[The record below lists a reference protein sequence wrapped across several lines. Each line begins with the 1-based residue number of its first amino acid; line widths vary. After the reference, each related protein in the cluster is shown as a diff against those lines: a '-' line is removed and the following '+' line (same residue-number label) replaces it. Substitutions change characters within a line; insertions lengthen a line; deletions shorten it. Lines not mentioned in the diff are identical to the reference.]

1 MLLPFLL
8 RGFVRNSVLLD
19 ELEPFYVIF
28 VELAV
33 QLVDLLL
40 ISVDCLLKRE
50 ALLPA

>member
-8 RGFVRNSVLLD
+8 CGFVRNSVFFD

-28 VELAV
+28 VDLAV

-40 ISVDCLLKRE
+40 IGVDCLLKRG